1 MDEDN
6 SEENE
11 IINELNLF
19 MNAKEEKHQFKPNYL
34 TFLKKLFPISVFDF
48 SNLNIK
54 MQKRLGLIF
63 NKKNKF
69 KYGFDLNDN
78 KFFLLLIYNYIY
90 ENKKIPNFIAVFYK
104 NNLLSFHTIFLFFEF
119 FFSLIDDTEIEID
132 LYVEYIISII
142 SHIKKLIKITKSNNI
157 KEVNNDIH
165 VLFEKI
171 FSLIN
176 EKSVQNIKFT
186 RKLIKHK
193 KILSLLKLCFNYYNN
208 HILNDGNKKYILH
221 NLKQLCFKNLNIE
234 HSNYLYST
242 SKKFLKSNFN
252 NNNNQKQ
259 ENKNYYSYING
270 LFEFFIQLIDEEK
283 QKNSNDKF
291 FLFDSSKKDK
301 VVLMTSEIKLYN
313 EYDFSN
319 IHLSFIFSFKY
330 IKSKENYINDNNK
343 KIVIFSVNNFKN
355 KKSIFNIFINNNNL
369 YLGLDFN
376 DNENQKENLLMEN
389 VKDNI
394 NYVCYLYFEE
404 NNLYFP
410 LNEISEPIKHNLKL
424 KNINDI
430 YILLG
435 NIDTKNNDKEEQFKN
450 FSGFIG
456 PVLVYNSKILNPLNI
471 YQKINTSLKEKY
483 YLLGDMIN
491 YKLLDKK
498 EKNFNFDYNK
508 YYGISNNKNELI
520 NIINSIEEDLNQP
533 ILYINPEIINNN
545 IYFHKSNIFRDYQM
559 YNYQNDIN
567 NNKKTFEIK
576 NINNINDLIVMQ
588 KSFLDFFINN
598 KMFDFLLLNIEF
610 IYNEIL
616 LFDAKDIS
624 EERYNLL

>member
-1 MDEDN
+1 M
-6 SEENE
+6 
-11 IINELNLF
+11 
-19 MNAKEEKHQFKPNYL
+19 
-34 TFLKKLFPISVFDF
+34 
-48 SNLNIK
+48 
-54 MQKRLGLIF
+54 
-63 NKKNKF
+63 
-69 KYGFDLNDN
+69 
-78 KFFLLLIYNYIY
+78 
-90 ENKKIPNFIAVFYK
+90 
-104 NNLLSFHTIFLFFEF
+104 NNL
-119 FFSLIDDTEIEID
+119 
-132 LYVEYIISII
+132 
-142 SHIKKLIKITKSNNI
+142 SN
-157 KEVNNDIH
+157 
-165 VLFEKI
+165 
-171 FSLIN
+171 
-176 EKSVQNIKFT
+176 VQNIKFT
-186 RKLIKHK
+186 QKLIKHK

-252 NNNNQKQ
+252 NNNNQME

-291 FLFDSSKKDK
+291 FLFDSNKKDK

-313 EYDFSN
+313 DYDFNN

-330 IKSKENYINDNNK
+330 VKSKENYINDNNK

-376 DNENQKENLLMEN
+376 DNKNQKENLLMEN

-404 NNLYFP
+404 NKLYFP

-435 NIDTKNNDKEEQFKN
+435 NLDIKNNDKEEQFKN

-456 PVLVYNSKILNPLNI
+456 PVLVYNSKILNPKNI
-471 YQKINTSLKEKY
+471 YQKIITSLKEKY

-498 EKNFNFDYNK
+498 EEKEENFNFDYNK